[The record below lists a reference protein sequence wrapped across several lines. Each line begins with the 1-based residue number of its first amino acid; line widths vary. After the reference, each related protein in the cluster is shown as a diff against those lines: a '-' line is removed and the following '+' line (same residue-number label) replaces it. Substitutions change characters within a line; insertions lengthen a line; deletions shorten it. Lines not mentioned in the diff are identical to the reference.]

1 MVDGPAMN
9 TQCPNCRSVFR
20 IGQDQLDAAGGRVRC
35 SRCRHVFDAHI
46 RLQKEL
52 PLEEEDSAGTGTT
65 NAPTSAVSEA
75 HTRELDMGGPHPGPV
90 SGVLLSDVAP
100 GPESRRTRR
109 GPTHGSLV
117 VWTAVNTLLLVVLG
131 AQLIF
136 IQRGAFAQ
144 DPTLRPVVS
153 RMCKIA
159 SCTIP
164 ARRDVEQLELLRRN
178 VYAHPNVDDA
188 LIIDLQFVNNADFAQ
203 PYPTLTISLGDI
215 RGKPLI
221 RRNFAPRTYRPELDS
236 NARMAP
242 GAPVQVSLE
251 VRDPGKE
258 ARTFQIDF
266 S

>member
-1 MVDGPAMN
+1 MVDSAAMN

-20 IGQDQLDAAGGRVRC
+20 IGQGQLDAAGGRVRC
-35 SRCRHVFDAHI
+35 SRCRHVFDAHT

-52 PLEEEDSAGTGTT
+52 PLDAAGDTASAQARDRPAAG
-65 NAPTSAVSEA
+65 ASAA
-75 HTRELDMGGPHPGPV
+75 TRQLNLEQPHPGPV

-100 GPESRRTRR
+100 AQQQQRAR
-109 GPTHGSLV
+109 GPTYRSLGA
-117 VWTAVNTLLLVVLG
+117 WAAVNTMLLVALC

-144 DPTLRPVVS
+144 DPTLRPVVA
-153 RMCKIA
+153 RMCDLT

-164 ARRDVEQLELLRRN
+164 ARRDVEQIELMRRN
-178 VYAHPNVDDA
+178 VYAHPNVDQA

-221 RRNFAPRTYRPELDS
+221 RRNFEPGTYRPELDS

-251 VRDPGKE
+251 VRDPGEE

>member
-20 IGQDQLDAAGGRVRC
+20 IAQEQLNAAGGRVRC
-35 SRCRHVFDAHI
+35 SRCRHVFDAHT

-52 PLEEEDSAGTGTT
+52 PLDGGGARAGATYSPAAMGT
-65 NAPTSAVSEA
+65 EA
-75 HTRELDMGGPHPGPV
+75 GTRELDLERTHSGPI
-90 SGVLLSDVAP
+90 SGVLLSDVTPAQEP
-100 GPESRRTRR
+100 HATR
-109 GPTHGSLV
+109 GPTYRSLGA
-117 VWTAVNTLLLVVLG
+117 WAALNTLLLLALC
-131 AQLIF
+131 AQLVF

-153 RMCKIA
+153 RVCEITG
-159 SCTIP
+159 CTIP
-164 ARRDVEQLELLRRN
+164 ARRDVEQIELMRRN
-178 VYAHPNVDDA
+178 VYAHPNVDQA
-188 LIIDLQFVNNADFAQ
+188 LIIDLEFVNNADFAQ

-221 RRNFAPRTYRPELDS
+221 RRNFAPSTYRPELDS

-251 VRDPGKE
+251 VRDPGKQ

>member
-1 MVDGPAMN
+1 MVDRPAMN

-35 SRCRHVFDAHI
+35 SRCRHVFDAHT

-52 PLEEEDSAGTGTT
+52 PLDEGGATPAGATHSPAATATG
-65 NAPTSAVSEA
+65 AG
-75 HTRELDMGGPHPGPV
+75 TRELNLERPHPGPV

-100 GPESRRTRR
+100 AQQPQPARGRTYR
-109 GPTHGSLV
+109 SLGA
-117 VWTAVNTLLLVVLG
+117 WAAFNTVLLLALC

-144 DPTLRPVVS
+144 DPTLRPLVS
-153 RMCKIA
+153 RMCEITG
-159 SCTIP
+159 CTIP
-164 ARRDVEQLELLRRN
+164 ARRNVDRIELLRRN
-178 VYAHPNVDDA
+178 VYAHPNADEA
-188 LIIDLQFVNNADFAQ
+188 LIIDLRFVNNADFPQ
-203 PYPTLTISLGDI
+203 PYPTLTVSLGDI

-221 RRNFAPRTYRPELDS
+221 RRNFAPSTYRPELDR

-251 VRDPGKE
+251 VRDPGE
-258 ARTFQIDF
+258 QARTFQIDF